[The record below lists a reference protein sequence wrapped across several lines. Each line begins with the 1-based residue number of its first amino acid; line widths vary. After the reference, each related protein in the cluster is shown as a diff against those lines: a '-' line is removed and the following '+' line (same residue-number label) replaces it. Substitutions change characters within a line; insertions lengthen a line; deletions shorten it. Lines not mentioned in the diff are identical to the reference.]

1 MNIYTLFYTK
11 YAYLCNNMPYKP
23 VYIQYHC
30 IFIHLCD
37 DIQPKYTN
45 SIFLFLI
52 LYIQYTFRIGRN
64 IRAVLY
70 GTGHYIQIV
79 YYAMLL
85 YTVCILLHYI
95 LYYGGGGVVWGG
107 LLQYTHVRI

>member
-1 MNIYTLFYTK
+1 M
-11 YAYLCNNMPYKP
+11 
-23 VYIQYHC
+23 
-30 IFIHLCD
+30 
-37 DIQPKYTN
+37 QPKYTN

-52 LYIQYTFRIGRN
+52 LYIQYTFCIWHN

-70 GTGHYIQIV
+70 GTGRYIQTV

-95 LYYGGGGVVWGG
+95 LYCGGGGVVWGG
-107 LLQYTHVRI
+107 LLQYTHVRIYSGYIAAI